1 MSIRAKDRTLTHKKT
16 FMYFAIHK
24 GSDKGNRKTKKL
36 LMSFID
42 NKTEIASDVLLVKY
56 DVLL

>member
-1 MSIRAKDRTLTHKKT
+1 
-16 FMYFAIHK
+16 MYFAIHK